1 MVLKQISI
9 RGDFRT
15 PVEYLIKLL
24 ESADFKNNQIHT
36 KWLDHLIEHNIR
48 ADRPPIMDSLICGKL
63 SPFFPLP

>member
-24 ESADFKNNQIHT
+24 ESKDFRANKIHT
-36 KWLDHLIEHNIR
+36 KWLDYLIENNTK
-48 ADRPPIMDSLICGKL
+48 ADRPPIMDSLICGMILNL
-63 SPFFPLP
+63 SLFN

>member
-24 ESADFKNNQIHT
+24 ESTEFKSNNIDT
-36 KWLDHLIEHNIR
+36 KWLDRLIENNTK
-48 ADRPPIMDSLICGKL
+48 ADRPPIMDSLICGM
-63 SPFFPLP
+63 PLM